1 MVVAALWQYILRDKL
16 IEKDWIRR
24 VILVFALQSGCQN
37 KNKKSNQTQVHKDNR
52 EINRLHSVAD
62 EKGVYYEIK

>member
-1 MVVAALWQYILRDKL
+1 MVVALWQFILRDKL
-16 IEKDWIRR
+16 IEKEWIRR

-52 EINRLHSVAD
+52 KINRLYSVAD
-62 EKGVYYEIK
+62 EKGVYCEIK